1 MQLPLTT
8 PPAWAYDYCYFFYFL
23 AVIQFFAG
31 AYAIAKIVGKSMTVA
46 AILALSITIN
56 CLTTLMLFWMC
67 RGALRHEY
75 FTDTMSK
82 TTSAMPPHVTGC
94 PPGRRLMNGACV

>member
-31 AYAIAKIVGKSMTVA
+31 AYAIAKICSRRQIEFYCYKFVSDSANEHAYRDWAEMISSGQQHY
-46 AILALSITIN
+46 IN
-56 CLTTLMLFWMC
+56 TL
-67 RGALRHEY
+67 REY
-75 FTDTMSK
+75 QISSD
-82 TTSAMPPHVTGC
+82 
-94 PPGRRLMNGACV
+94 L

>member
-67 RGALRHEY
+67 RGALRGSSHEG
-75 FTDTMSK
+75 FTQHDKSMVCASK
-82 TTSAMPPHVTGC
+82 GGELMGC
-94 PPGRRLMNGACV
+94 

>member
-1 MQLPLTT
+1 MNLPLTT
-8 PPAWAYDYCYFFYFL
+8 PPSWAYDYCYFFYFL

-67 RGALRHEY
+67 RGALRREY
-75 FTDTMSK
+75 FDNNM
-82 TTSAMPPHVTGC
+82 AGAC
-94 PPGRRLMNGACV
+94 PPGKRMMNGMCV

>member
-67 RGALRHEY
+67 RGALRGSRSGYEG
-75 FTDTMSK
+75 FEPSDEAESPEFICASK
-82 TTSAMPPHVTGC
+82 GGQIMGC
-94 PPGRRLMNGACV
+94 